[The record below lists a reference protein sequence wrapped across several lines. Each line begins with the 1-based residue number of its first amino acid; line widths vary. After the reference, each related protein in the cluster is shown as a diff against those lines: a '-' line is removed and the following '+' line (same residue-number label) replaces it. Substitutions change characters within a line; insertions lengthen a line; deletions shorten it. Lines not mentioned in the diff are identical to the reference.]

1 MSTLVSNTDF
11 TDIAVFANEV
21 KNAFK
26 TAIPPICISFDTRE
40 SIEQYIQPFLGEKG
54 YVGKR
59 VSCKHAKIGSFGN
72 FSVNEIF
79 GFKEEH
85 YPIQLSFKQLAEFE
99 DFAKG
104 WSRAIEKA
112 NTPKAEPAPAPSTP
126 IIKEQQGTSKDK
138 PEVETSVRF
147 RSFTDIYTFAQEVK
161 KEFSLEG
168 ISVNPKEVEFECN
181 FPSAGKLRNIYPFLH
196 IINNTPNTIYFKN
209 ANEMRTFASAFETFI
224 TEPTNQSLIENLKK
238 DADKQDKTPTDT
250 QEYIAKQMQADSSST
265 QQYPVNPLAEKILDN
280 ILKTNLTFSWIIGI
294 FVIIASLIGGSY
306 MIEDGLLEGV
316 GYIFLLFGTVIG
328 VIIILLGY
336 YRWALGKVQINISR
350 NLFNINSKLKTK

>member
-54 YVGKR
+54 YIGKR

-112 NTPKAEPAPAPSTP
+112 NTPKAEPAPAPSPSTP

-147 RSFTDIYTFAQEVK
+147 RCFTDIYTFAQEVK

-224 TEPTNQSLIENLKK
+224 TEPTNQSLIENLKN

-250 QEYIAKQMQADSSST
+250 QEYIAKQMQADRGST
-265 QQYPVNPLAEKILDN
+265 QQYPVNPLAENILDSVLKIFL
-280 ILKTNLTFSWIIGI
+280 ILGWILAIVCVAIGVASAI
-294 FVIIASLIGGSY
+294 FD
-306 MIEDGLLEGV
+306 EDGLW
-316 GYIFLLFGTVIG
+316 LLICLGAP
-328 VIIILLGY
+328 IILLLFY
-336 YRWALGKVQINISR
+336 FVWARIKVIINISR
-350 NLFNINSKLKTK
+350 NLFAIRNQLSDK